1 MNEKEN
7 TFLCLFPLIF
17 FQLDAYSIFFW
28 LQVIDF
34 ERDFQQLK
42 LGEKTEKDIH
52 YRNVLGFNKDLTGVV
67 VPEVAPAQNS
77 SGEEESGESRG
88 RSIRCKKD
96 EEKPDEN
103 N

>member
-1 MNEKEN
+1 MNEKK
-7 TFLCLFPLIF
+7 TFFGVYFFLFLSFFSLMPIF
-17 FQLDAYSIFFW
+17 FC

-52 YRNVLGFNKDLTGVV
+52 YLSVLGFNKDLTGV
-67 VPEVAPAQNS
+67 EVSEVEPQQNS

-88 RSIRCKKD
+88 KRVRFKK
-96 EEKPDEN
+96 EKPDIN